1 MNRVKKILMIEI
13 GTFIFTLGI
22 GMFILPGKI
31 LTGGVAGITALLT
44 NYINI
49 SEDIMTIILNIIL
62 FVLGSVFLGKDFFV
76 NTFVFSISYPFM
88 ILFVSRVLPS
98 YEVEPILASIYGGII
113 GGIGVGMMFRNGGS
127 SGGTDA
133 IALIVEKYFGIKVS
147 RVMMVMDAITV
158 VAGMFIYGL
167 NSVLIGLIS
176 VFLMTFA
183 IEQTMSIYGGI
194 IAKKFEIISDK
205 YEDISED
212 IHEIVERGTT
222 VLDVTGGYTNDKKKM
237 LVVVVSEEQYSSV
250 KAIIDKHDSN
260 AFVIISDTK
269 DVNGEG
275 FTYEVRM

>member
-237 LVVVVSEEQYSSV
+237 LVVVVSEEQYSAV
-250 KAIIDKHDSN
+250 KTIIDKHDSN